1 MRSADAATLIR
12 TFMVFLVVY
21 MLLMKINPWVT
32 IFVILIMYLLD
43 GFDGYLAIRSA
54 SKGVISFS
62 SYLKVALSKDEKEK
76 EKMAHFKQLAK
87 REAKFGP
94 RIDIAGDRVIE
105 YTFWIIFTYL
115 RLIPLF
121 VVFIV
126 IFRHAFVDALMA
138 SRGTSS
144 KPRTKFAKII
154 YSSNI
159 GRGGI
164 NVVKFFAFAYLVLV
178 YVSNYPLWVGLVLV
192 AILVIYIVLRGIAE
206 AYDVLA

>member
-1 MRSADAATLIR
+1 MRSADVATLIR

-21 MLLMKINPWVT
+21 MLLLKINPWVT

-62 SYLKVALSKDEKEK
+62 SYLKAALSKDEKEK

-87 REAKFGP
+87 REARFGP

-138 SRGTSS
+138 ARGTSS

>member
-1 MRSADAATLIR
+1 MRSADVATLIR

-21 MLLMKINPWVT
+21 MLLLKINPWVT

-62 SYLKVALSKDEKEK
+62 SYLKAALSKDEKEK
-76 EKMAHFKQLAK
+76 EKMAHFKQIAK
-87 REAKFGP
+87 REARFGP

-138 SRGTSS
+138 ARGTSS

>member
-1 MRSADAATLIR
+1 
-12 TFMVFLVVY
+12 
-21 MLLMKINPWVT
+21 
-32 IFVILIMYLLD
+32 
-43 GFDGYLAIRSA
+43 
-54 SKGVISFS
+54 
-62 SYLKVALSKDEKEK
+62 
-76 EKMAHFKQLAK
+76 
-87 REAKFGP
+87 
-94 RIDIAGDRVIE
+94 
-105 YTFWIIFTYL
+105 
-115 RLIPLF
+115 
-121 VVFIV
+121 
-126 IFRHAFVDALMA
+126 MA

-178 YVSNYPLWVGLVLV
+178 YVSNYPLWIGLVLV

>member
-12 TFMVFLVVY
+12 TLMVFLVAY
-21 MLLMKINPWVT
+21 MLLLKINPWVT
-32 IFVILIMYLLD
+32 IFVILVMYLLD

-54 SKGVISFS
+54 SRGAISFS
-62 SYLKVALSKDEKEK
+62 SYLRASLSKAEKEK
-76 EKMAHFKQLAK
+76 EKMTHFKHIAK

-105 YTFWIIFTYL
+105 YTFWIIFAYL

-164 NVVKFFAFAYLVLV
+164 NIVKFLAFAYLVLV
-178 YVSNYPLWVGLVLV
+178 YVSNYPLWIGLVLV
-192 AILVIYIVLRGIAE
+192 AILAIYIILRGIAE